1 MIIKN
6 DEGDRIVF
14 NEEVNLYSL
23 EEKIKTTNTVMIN
36 GVSLTVDEF
45 RKMKTDPKKE
55 YWGRKAKY
63 EIGEN
68 EEVLNF

>member
-36 GVSLTVDEF
+36 GVSLTIDEF
-45 RKMKTDPKKE
+45 RKMKADPKKGC
-55 YWGRKAKY
+55 WGKKAKY

-68 EEVLNF
+68 EEILNF